1 MMGENVPKPGEGP
14 SKESRDNG
22 SYDMAFY
29 GVVDG
34 KVEMTASVIG
44 QGDPGL
50 QKVHYAC
57 STIAMICQ
65 AASIPQHHLWEQ
77 S

>member
-1 MMGENVPKPGEGP
+1 
-14 SKESRDNG
+14 
-22 SYDMAFY
+22 MAFY

-44 QGDPGL
+44 QGDPGYSSTSKMITESAL
-50 QKVHYAC
+50 YC

-65 AASIPQHHLWEQ
+65 AASIPQHHPWEQ
-77 S
+77 N